1 LGLKKV
7 FLDPNL
13 LPLVEGKRAVI
24 IDDAVS
30 SGRTLKA
37 TWDLLERVGC
47 MVQGI
52 GVVMRQGGEWKTL
65 LGEERA
71 GEVVGVLESPLLRA
85 VEGGWDL
92 R

>member
-1 LGLKKV
+1 M
-7 FLDPNL
+7 
-13 LPLVEGKRAVI
+13 I

-37 TWDLLERVGC
+37 TWDLLESEHVGC
-47 MVQGI
+47 RVVGC
-52 GVVMRQGGEWKTL
+52 GVVMRQGAEWKVV

-71 GEVVGVLESPLLRA
+71 ERVVGVLESPLLRK